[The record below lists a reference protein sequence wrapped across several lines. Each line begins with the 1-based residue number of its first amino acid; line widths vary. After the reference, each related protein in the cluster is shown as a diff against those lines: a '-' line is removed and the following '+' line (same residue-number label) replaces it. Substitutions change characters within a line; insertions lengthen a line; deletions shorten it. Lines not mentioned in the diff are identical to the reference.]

1 MRNVF
6 DDFAVNVLCEFHRS
20 FCPAGG
26 AHPSALAGEGY
37 DEERVFAPV
46 AVYPCGSMSKDAA
59 VQVLIKGL
67 HYLVT

>member
-6 DDFAVNVLCEFHRS
+6 DDFAVNVLAEFHRS

-37 DEERVFAPV
+37 EERVFTSV
-46 AVYPCGSMSKDAA
+46 AVYPGGSVSEDVA
-59 VQVLIKGL
+59 VQLLVKGL
-67 HYLVT
+67 HDLVT